1 MWASVTACHRGRMMF
16 VEPLH
21 DESEIPLVGGD
32 VTEGLVRKGSTVRR
46 PVSTS
51 SARVHQL
58 LQALERWGFDHA
70 PRYLGTDVEGREVL
84 TFVPGEV
91 AGRPWPAWIG
101 DDRRAASVAR
111 LLRRYDDAAEQ
122 VGLPAWAVTASDP
135 PALPSAG
142 PATLLGHR
150 DITPENVVFR
160 DEEAAALID
169 FDLARPSARVEEV
182 ANLLLW
188 WGPWMHEDDRQE
200 AVNGVDPFARGAL
213 LVDAYGLDDDG
224 RRRLIPV
231 SREIADLSWH
241 SMKHRADTLGGGW
254 RRMWDDG
261 IGDVILRRQAW
272 LAENNDALTAAVRG

>member
-1 MWASVTACHRGRMMF
+1 MTF
-16 VEPLH
+16 VEPLP
-21 DESEIPLVGGD
+21 EEPEIPLVGGD

-46 PVSTS
+46 PASPS
-51 SARVHQL
+51 SARVQRL
-58 LQALERWGFDHA
+58 LHELERRGFDHA
-70 PRYLGTDVEGREVL
+70 PWYLGTDSHGREVL

-91 AGRPWPAWIG
+91 AGDPWPAWVG

-111 LLRRYDDAAEQ
+111 LLRRHDDAAEQ
-122 VGLPAWAVTASDP
+122 VGLPAWALAESDP
-135 PALPSAG
+135 PAVASAG

-160 DEEAAALID
+160 DDEAAALID

-188 WGPWMHEDDRQE
+188 WAPWRPERDRQE
-200 AVNGVDPFARGAL
+200 AVRAVDPFARGAL
-213 LVDAYGLDDDG
+213 LVDAYGLDADG
-224 RRRLIPV
+224 RRRLVPV

-241 SMKHRADTLGGGW
+241 AMKRRSDTLGGGW

-261 IGDVILRRQAW
+261 LGDVILRRQAW
-272 LAENNDALTAAVRG
+272 LAENEDALAAAVRG